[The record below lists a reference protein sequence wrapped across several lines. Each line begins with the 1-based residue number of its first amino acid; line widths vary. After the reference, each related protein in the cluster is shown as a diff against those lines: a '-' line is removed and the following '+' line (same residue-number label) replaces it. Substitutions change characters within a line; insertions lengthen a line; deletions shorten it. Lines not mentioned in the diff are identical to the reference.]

1 MEDLSSGLG
10 DRYRYVAYEKFRMGH
25 ELTIYGI
32 IEGAT
37 ASSDDYRRFQ
47 RLNEEVIKQLPNDDE
62 WPWLVRDMFQFPA
75 MEPIGTYQTQIIHF
89 GLSMKDGVP
98 LENSDNYDPIKN
110 WRNPCRDSIT
120 GWIEKFEKLLSKMYW
135 IHAAV
140 HVNTDFEPE
149 RKFSYIISRESIELM
164 CQSDNPQPVT
174 DWELSVIAT

>member
-1 MEDLSSGLG
+1 MSLLG
-10 DRYRYVAYEKFRMGH
+10 TNWKMGH

-47 RLNEEVIKQLPNDDE
+47 RLNEEAINRLPDDDE
-62 WPWLVRDMFQFPA
+62 WPWMTRDMFQFPA
-75 MEPIGTYQTQIIHF
+75 TEPVGTYQTQIVHF

-98 LENSDNYDPIKN
+98 LKDSADYDPIEN
-110 WRNPCRDSIT
+110 WRNPARDSIT
-120 GWIEKFEKLLSKMYW
+120 GWIEKFEKLLSQMYW
-135 IHAAV
+135 YYAAV

-149 RKFSYIISRESIELM
+149 RKFSYTITRESIELM
-164 CQSDNPQPVT
+164 CKSAEPQPVT